1 MAVIFDESVVS
12 PVLVG
17 RAEYVDALGRIV
29 EQAGDGR
36 GHVVLITGEAGVGKS
51 RLLAEVK
58 ARAVAEG
65 WLALQGQCFEP
76 DRTIPFAPL
85 LEVLRDHLAT
95 LAPAELRRALGAAAP
110 AITRLLPEIAG
121 RLPDLSS
128 LPPLEPEQ
136 QQHLFFAALAQHF
149 QHLAAQ
155 RPLLLILEDLH
166 WSDENSLEALLFLA
180 RRITTQ
186 RLLLWLSVRS
196 DEATPAL
203 TRFVAELERRH
214 VATEIELPRLS
225 AEQVSQLVQA
235 ILHTEQPAGR
245 DFVKD
250 VYDLT
255 NGNPFFVE
263 EILKSLIAGG
273 DIADT
278 GEDWAGKPIGKLRM
292 PRSLRAAVLQRT
304 EKLSEAAK
312 DVLASAA
319 VVGQRFDFVVLQC
332 VTLYGEGELLQLIK
346 ELIAA
351 QLVHEV
357 TAEYRSSDHFAFR
370 HALTRQV
377 VYGELLARERR
388 LRHGA
393 IAAALEALYASPA
406 AREAHLA
413 ELAYHFYA
421 AGAWAKAWEYER
433 GAGERA
439 LALYAPG
446 AAIEHLSHARESA
459 AQLQVQPPGQVYYS
473 RGQAY
478 ETRGEFERARAD
490 YESAV
495 AAARL
500 AADGTMECG
509 IASWHS
515 VFCGPHAIMLAPVR
529 GTSRPASRR
538 SLWPTQSCGRAASI
552 AWPIGW

>member
-1 MAVIFDESVVS
+1 M
-12 PVLVG
+12 
-17 RAEYVDALGRIV
+17 
-29 EQAGDGR
+29 
-36 GHVVLITGEAGVGKS
+36 
-51 RLLAEVK
+51 
-58 ARAVAEG
+58 
-65 WLALQGQCFEP
+65 
-76 DRTIPFAPL
+76 
-85 LEVLRDHLAT
+85 
-95 LAPAELRRALGAAAP
+95 
-110 AITRLLPEIAG
+110 
-121 RLPDLSS
+121 
-128 LPPLEPEQ
+128 
-136 QQHLFFAALAQHF
+136 
-149 QHLAAQ
+149 
-155 RPLLLILEDLH
+155 
-166 WSDENSLEALLFLA
+166 
-180 RRITTQ
+180 
-186 RLLLWLSVRS
+186 LLWLSVRS

-203 TRFVAELERRH
+203 THFVAELERRH

-319 VVGQRFDFVVLQC
+319 VVGQRFDFVVLQR

-377 VYGELLARERR
+377 VYGELLAHERR
-388 LRHGA
+388 LRAWRDCGCARSPRMPRPRTGGA
-393 IAAALEALYASPA
+393 SGGVSLPFLCRRCMGQGLGIRA
-406 AREAHLA
+406 
-413 ELAYHFYA
+413 
-421 AGAWAKAWEYER
+421 

-459 AQLQVQPPGQVYYS
+459 AQLQVQPPGQVYY
-473 RGQAY
+473 
-478 ETRGEFERARAD
+478 
-490 YESAV
+490 
-495 AAARL
+495 
-500 AADGTMECG
+500 
-509 IASWHS
+509 
-515 VFCGPHAIMLAPVR
+515 
-529 GTSRPASRR
+529 RPRPG
-538 SLWPTQSCGRAASI
+538 L
-552 AWPIGW
+552 

>member
-278 GEDWAGKPIGKLRM
+278 GEDLGRQTDRQAAHAAQFARCGVTTHREAQRGSERCSCQCSCGGPALRFCRSPVRNPIWRGRTAAVDQGVD
-292 PRSLRAAVLQRT
+292 RRAAC
-304 EKLSEAAK
+304 A
-312 DVLASAA
+312 
-319 VVGQRFDFVVLQC
+319 
-332 VTLYGEGELLQLIK
+332 
-346 ELIAA
+346 
-351 QLVHEV
+351 
-357 TAEYRSSDHFAFR
+357 
-370 HALTRQV
+370 
-377 VYGELLARERR
+377 
-388 LRHGA
+388 
-393 IAAALEALYASPA
+393 
-406 AREAHLA
+406 
-413 ELAYHFYA
+413 
-421 AGAWAKAWEYER
+421 
-433 GAGERA
+433 
-439 LALYAPG
+439 
-446 AAIEHLSHARESA
+446 
-459 AQLQVQPPGQVYYS
+459 
-473 RGQAY
+473 
-478 ETRGEFERARAD
+478 
-490 YESAV
+490 
-495 AAARL
+495 
-500 AADGTMECG
+500 
-509 IASWHS
+509 
-515 VFCGPHAIMLAPVR
+515 
-529 GTSRPASRR
+529 
-538 SLWPTQSCGRAASI
+538 
-552 AWPIGW
+552 